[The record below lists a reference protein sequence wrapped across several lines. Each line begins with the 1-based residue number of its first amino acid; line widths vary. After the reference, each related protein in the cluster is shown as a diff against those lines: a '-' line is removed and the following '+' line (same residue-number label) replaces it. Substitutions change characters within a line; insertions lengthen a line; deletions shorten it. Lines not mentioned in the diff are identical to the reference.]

1 MENRIGVI
9 EGVNDNIVYVRS
21 RYRDFHKLVP
31 VDGMDENVRR
41 LVPAED
47 WMPVQCSFDGT
58 FDDDAEEKELHSVDT
73 DGGPYMAPG
82 FVVVGLLNGK
92 KFEKEIKRIFYRKEK
107 GFLIQF

>member
-41 LVPAED
+41 LVPAE
-47 WMPVQCSFDGT
+47 
-58 FDDDAEEKELHSVDT
+58 
-73 DGGPYMAPG
+73 G